1 MTLIELYEQ
10 RTEDF
15 KARAVALQRRYEKFG
30 FVRLAS
36 FILGIAVLI
45 FAYSTNPLV
54 GILLTFIF
62 LAAFYRLVLWHQ
74 KLLHEKQIEEA
85 LALINQQELAFMQ
98 DDFQSFADGKEFMDP
113 AHPNSIDMDIFG
125 PYSFFQYVNRT
136 TTTMGKKRLSE
147 YLTTVVDAPE
157 ILARQEAIAELQD
170 QLEWRQKFRAH
181 GMSTEDAPE
190 HVAQLE
196 KWLSKPDFV
205 QSNSMYKA
213 ALIIAPVLTFIGLF
227 VWIYY
232 WPWYFA
238 IVFFLPSFYM
248 LRTTLDQVNQT
259 HIQTTNAGET
269 LAYYAYL
276 IEHLEDKHFQSDKL
290 QSLSSALDTDA
301 KKASVRLKRLS
312 FIIHQLNLRYNAFA
326 IILNIFTLWDLQWVL
341 RLERWKSEQ
350 RDDLPQWFAALAE
363 FEALLS
369 FATVYY
375 NRPTWIFPKITEQ
388 PLFDATSIGHPLIAP
403 KERVANDIQ
412 IPTAGHIKLVTG
424 SNMAGKSTFLRTVG
438 LNIVLAMAGAP
449 VCAKKLSLP
458 ILELYSSMRTQ
469 DALHESTSS
478 FYAELKRLKIIIE
491 AVEER
496 ENIFFLMDEI
506 LKGTN
511 SNDRHTGSKALITQ
525 LIKSKGSGI
534 IATHDLELGAM
545 AESANGAIEN
555 LCIEVAVEDGK
566 LTFDY
571 KLKPGVSQSFNATLL
586 MREMGIKV

>member
-1 MTLIELYEQ
+1 MTLTELYKQ

-15 KARAVALQRRYEKFG
+15 KASAIALQKRYEKFG

-45 FAYSTNPLV
+45 FAYTANPLV
-54 GILLTFIF
+54 GIILTFIF

-74 KLLHEKQIEEA
+74 KLLHEKQIEES

-147 YLTTVVDAPE
+147 YLTTVEDAPE

-181 GMSTEDAPE
+181 GMTTEDASE
-190 HVAQLE
+190 HLEQLK
-196 KWLSKPDFV
+196 KWLSEPDFV

-213 ALIIAPVLTFIGLF
+213 ALIVAPVLAFVGLF

-232 WPWYFA
+232 WPWYLA
-238 IVFFLPSFYM
+238 MVFFLPTFYI

-259 HIQTTNAGET
+259 HIQTTNAGKT

-301 KKASVRLKRLS
+301 KKASIRLKRLS
-312 FIIHQLNLRYNAFA
+312 YIIHQLNLRYNAFA
-326 IILNIFTLWDLQWVL
+326 IILNIFTLWDLQWVF
-341 RLERWKSEQ
+341 RLEAWKSEQ

-369 FATVYY
+369 FATIYY
-375 NRPTWIFPKITEQ
+375 NRPNWVFPNITTQ
-388 PLFDATSIGHPLIAP
+388 PLLDATGLGHPLISP
-403 KERVANDIQ
+403 KERVTNDIQ

-449 VCAKKLSLP
+449 VCAKQLSLP

-491 AVEER
+491 AVEEK
-496 ENIFFLMDEI
+496 ENVFFLMDEI

-545 AESANGAIEN
+545 AETANGAIEN
-555 LCIEVAVEDGK
+555 LCIEVAVEDGQ
-566 LTFDY
+566 LYFDY
-571 KLKPGVSQSFNATLL
+571 KIKPGVSQSFNATLL
-586 MREMGIKV
+586 MREMGIRV

>member
-1 MTLIELYEQ
+1 MTLTELYKQ

-15 KARAVALQRRYEKFG
+15 KARAATLQTRYEKFG
-30 FVRLAS
+30 FVRLTS
-36 FILGIAVLI
+36 FILGVALLI
-45 FAYSTNPLV
+45 FAYSTNPLI
-54 GILLTFIF
+54 GIISTFIF

-85 LALINQQELAFMQ
+85 LALINQQELSFMQ

-125 PYSFFQYVNRT
+125 PYSFFQYANRT
-136 TTTMGKKRLSE
+136 TTTMGKKRLAE
-147 YLTTVVDAPE
+147 YLTTVEDVHE
-157 ILARQEAIAELQD
+157 IRARQEAITELQD

-190 HVAQLE
+190 HLEQLQL
-196 KWLSKPDFV
+196 WLNQPDFM

-213 ALIIAPVLTFIGLF
+213 ALIIAPILAFIGLF

-232 WPWYFA
+232 WPWYYA
-238 IVFFLPSFYM
+238 ITFFFPAFYM
-248 LRTTLDQVNQT
+248 LKTTLDKVNQT
-259 HIQTTNAGET
+259 HVQTTHAGKT

-301 KKASVRLKRLS
+301 KKASDRLKRLS
-312 FIIHQLNLRYNAFA
+312 FIIHQLNVRNNAFV

-341 RLERWKSEQ
+341 RLEAWKSEQ
-350 RDDLPQWFAALAE
+350 RDDLPKWFSALAE

-375 NRPTWIFPKITEQ
+375 NRPSWTFPNITTE
-388 PLFDATSIGHPLIAP
+388 PLLNATGLGHPLISP

-412 IPTAGHIKLVTG
+412 IPTKGHIKLVTG

-449 VCAKKLSLP
+449 VCAKKLDLP
-458 ILELYSSMRTQ
+458 ILETYSSMRTQ

-491 AVEER
+491 AVEEK
-496 ENIFFLMDEI
+496 ENVFFLMDEI

-545 AESANGAIEN
+545 AENANGAIEN
-555 LCIEVAVEDGK
+555 LCIEVAVEGGK
-566 LTFDY
+566 LHFDY
-571 KLKPGVSQSFNATLL
+571 KIKPGVSQSFNATLL
-586 MREMGIKV
+586 MREMGIKI

>member
-1 MTLIELYEQ
+1 MKLIELYQERAQ
-10 RTEDF
+10 DF
-15 KARAVALQRRYEKFG
+15 KEQATALQARYERFG
-30 FVRLAS
+30 FVRLIS
-36 FILGIAVLI
+36 FIIAIAVLI
-45 FAYSTNPLV
+45 LLYNASPLAGV
-54 GILLTFIF
+54 IATIIF
-62 LAAFYRLVLWHQ
+62 LAAFYRLVQWHQ
-74 KLLHEKQIEEA
+74 RLLHEKQIVEA

-98 DDFQSFADGKEFMDP
+98 DDFQAFSDGKEFIDP

-125 PYSFFQYVNRT
+125 PYSFFQYANRT
-136 TTTMGKKRLSE
+136 TTAMGKKRLAE
-147 YLTTVVDAPE
+147 YLTTVANASE
-157 ILARQEAIAELQD
+157 IHDRQEAIEELQD
-170 QLEWRQKFRAH
+170 QLEWRQKFRAY

-190 HVAQLE
+190 HLEQLKIWLAQ
-196 KWLSKPDFV
+196 PDFIR
-205 QSNSMYKA
+205 SNSLNKA
-213 ALIIAPVLTFIGLF
+213 ALIIAPILSFIGLY
-227 VWIYY
+227 VWIFH
-232 WPWYFA
+232 WPWYLSIIFFFA
-238 IVFFLPSFYM
+238 AFYM
-248 LRTTLDQVNQT
+248 LKTTLDQVNQT
-259 HIQTTNAGET
+259 HVQTADAGKT

-301 KKASVRLKRLS
+301 KKASTRLKRLS
-312 FIIHQLNLRYNAFA
+312 YIIHQLNLRYNAFV
-326 IILNIFTLWDLQWVL
+326 IILNLFTLWDLQWVY
-341 RLERWKSEQ
+341 RLEKWKAEQ

-363 FEALLS
+363 FEALVS

-375 NRPTWIFPKITEQ
+375 NRPDWVFPEITTQ
-388 PLFDATSIGHPLIAP
+388 PLLEATDLGHPLIAP
-403 KERVANDIQ
+403 TDRVTNNIQ

-449 VCAKKLSLP
+449 VCAQKLSLP

-491 AVEER
+491 AVEEKD
-496 ENIFFLMDEI
+496 NVLFLMDEI

-545 AESANGAIEN
+545 AEAADGAIEN
-555 LCIEVAVEDGK
+555 LCIEVAVENGK

-586 MREMGIKV
+586 MREMGIRV

>member
-1 MTLIELYEQ
+1 MVKNLWI
-10 RTEDF
+10 
-15 KARAVALQRRYEKFG
+15 RRIPT
-30 FVRLAS
+30 VS
-36 FILGIAVLI
+36 IW
-45 FAYSTNPLV
+45 
-54 GILLTFIF
+54 IF
-62 LAAFYRLVLWHQ
+62 LARILFFNMLTVPPPLW
-74 KLLHEKQIEEA
+74 EK
-85 LALINQQELAFMQ
+85 N
-98 DDFQSFADGKEFMDP
+98 GWP
-113 AHPNSIDMDIFG
+113 
-125 PYSFFQYVNRT
+125 
-136 TTTMGKKRLSE
+136 E
-147 YLTTVVDAPE
+147 YLTTVADASE
-157 ILARQEAIAELQD
+157 IRDRQEAITELQD

-190 HVAQLE
+190 HLEQLKIWLAQ
-196 KWLSKPDFV
+196 PDFHSV
-205 QSNSMYKA
+205 QLLEHKA
-213 ALIIAPVLTFIGLF
+213 ALIVAPILSFVGLY
-227 VWIYY
+227 VWIFY
-232 WPWYFA
+232 WPWY
-238 IVFFLPSFYM
+238 ISMVFFFAAFYM
-248 LRTTLDQVNQT
+248 LRVTLDQVNQT
-259 HIQTTNAGET
+259 HVQTTNAGKT

-301 KKASVRLKRLS
+301 KKASARLKRLS
-312 FIIHQLNLRYNAFA
+312 FIIHQLNLRYNAFV
-326 IILNIFTLWDLQWVL
+326 IILNVFTLWDLQWVY
-341 RLERWKSEQ
+341 RLEQWKAEQ

-375 NRPTWIFPKITEQ
+375 NRPNWVFPEITTA
-388 PLFDATSIGHPLIAP
+388 PLFNATGLGHPLISP

-412 IPTAGHIKLVTG
+412 IPTKGHIKLVTG

-449 VCAKKLSLP
+449 VCAEKLSLP

-491 AVEER
+491 AVEEK
-496 ENIFFLMDEI
+496 ENVLFLMDEI

-545 AESANGAIEN
+545 AETANGAIEN
-555 LCIEVAVEDGK
+555 LCIEVAVENGK

>member
-1 MTLIELYEQ
+1 MTLNELYRQ
-10 RTEDF
+10 RAEDF
-15 KARAVALQRRYEKFG
+15 KQRATALQARYEKFG
-30 FVRLAS
+30 LVRLAS
-36 FILGIAVLI
+36 FIIGLAILI
-45 FAYSTNPLV
+45 FLYSTNPLI
-54 GILLTFIF
+54 GIIATFIF
-62 LAAFYRLVLWHQ
+62 LATFYRLVIWHQ
-74 KLLHEKQIEEA
+74 RLLHEKQIEEA
-85 LALINQQELAFMQ
+85 LALINRQELAFMQ
-98 DDFQSFADGKEFMDP
+98 DDFQAFADGKEFMDP

-125 PYSFFQYVNRT
+125 PYSFFQYANRT
-136 TTTMGKKRLSE
+136 TTSMGKKRLAE
-147 YLTTVVDAPE
+147 YLTTVADASE
-157 ILARQEAIAELQD
+157 IRDRQQAIAELQD

-190 HVAQLE
+190 HLEQLKTWLAQ
-196 KWLSKPDFV
+196 PDFIR
-205 QSNSMYKA
+205 SNSLNKA
-213 ALIIAPVLTFIGLF
+213 ALIVAPVLSFIGLY
-227 VWIYY
+227 VWIFH
-232 WPWYFA
+232 WPWY
-238 IVFFLPSFYM
+238 ISMVFFFAAFYM
-248 LRTTLDQVNQT
+248 LRVTLNQVNQT
-259 HIQTTNAGET
+259 HVQTTNAGKT

-301 KKASVRLKRLS
+301 KKASARLKRLS
-312 FIIHQLNLRYNAFA
+312 FIIHQLNLRYNAFV
-326 IILNIFTLWDLQWVL
+326 IILNIFTLWDLQWVY
-341 RLERWKSEQ
+341 RLEQWKAEQ

-363 FEALLS
+363 FEALVS

-375 NRPTWIFPKITEQ
+375 NRPAWVFPEITTA
-388 PLFDATSIGHPLIAP
+388 PLFNATGLGHPLIAP
-403 KERVANDIQ
+403 KERVSNDIK
-412 IPTAGHIKLVTG
+412 IPTKGHIKLVTG

-449 VCAKKLSLP
+449 VCAEKLSLP

-491 AVEER
+491 AVEEK
-496 ENIFFLMDEI
+496 ENVLFLMDEI

-545 AESANGAIEN
+545 AETADGAIEN
-555 LCIEVAVEDGK
+555 LCIEVAVENGK
-566 LTFDY
+566 LIFDY

-586 MREMGIKV
+586 MREMGIRV